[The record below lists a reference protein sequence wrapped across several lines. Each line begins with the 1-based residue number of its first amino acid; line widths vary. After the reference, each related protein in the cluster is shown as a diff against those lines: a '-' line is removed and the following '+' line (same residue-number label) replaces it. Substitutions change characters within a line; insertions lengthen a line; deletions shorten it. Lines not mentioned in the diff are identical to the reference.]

1 MDDELPK
8 VMTVDFNRPYPM
20 KVYVPKQRRDGVIT
34 LRFSHNIWIEDWARE
49 RGREH
54 TLAKY
59 EGGLRLGWIRR
70 RALEICKEREWL
82 YLRYAR
88 HGMKLDK
95 TPEEYQVL
103 VELDVVV
110 NRGKR

>member
-8 VMTVDFNRPYPM
+8 VLTVDFDHPYPM
-20 KVYVPKQRRDGVIT
+20 KVYVPKQRKDGVIT
-34 LRFSHNIWIEDWARE
+34 LRFSHNIWIEEWAKE

-59 EGGLRLGWIRR
+59 QGGLRLGWVRR
-70 RALEICKEREWL
+70 RAHEICKERGWVFL
-82 YLRYAR
+82 FHAK
-88 HGMKLDK
+88 HGMTLDK

-103 VELDVVV
+103 VELDIVAS
-110 NRGKR
+110 RGQD